1 MSRASSLPLLVALAA
16 AACGDSV
23 FQNSGN
29 GPPIGFA
36 ASYGIWTPG
45 PRDDC
50 TAEVHNSYSVV
61 GPDRKLYPTWH
72 PPVDP
77 VTGCSFGHDHGRH
90 PRGTDGTR
98 LDLALLAAIGDPGQF
113 DRSCDGTPVVVG
125 PATPANSP
133 SGGGRRII
141 PDRTCV
147 AQFVLVPPGQ
157 RSDFGVLHE
166 SWQLS
171 LSVRAAD
178 GHGLAFLNP
187 YFQVFL
193 PSRFYD
199 PAATNLVG
207 RPIDVCYEVTPSG
220 ARAQGE
226 PCDQSTGAGT
236 IAGVTFDDPRSVFNG
251 VERVVDINENVI
263 DNAQGPVFW
272 FTDPFGK
279 NGRTASFPGS
289 IRQFIA
295 SIDNTRGG
303 LDVSG
308 PTLGRNRDYGGP
320 RVHAPN

>member
-1 MSRASSLPLLVALAA
+1 MSRASSLPLLVAFAA

-90 PRGTDGTR
+90 PRGWM
-98 LDLALLAAIGDPGQF
+98 L
-113 DRSCDGTPVVVG
+113 SPVVVG
-125 PATPANSP
+125 PAPPANSP

-147 AQFVLVPPGQ
+147 DQFVLVPPGQ

-220 ARAQGE
+220 AQAQGE
-226 PCDQSTGAGT
+226 QCDQSTGAGT

-263 DNAQGPVFW
+263 DNAHGPVFW

-279 NGRTASFPGS
+279 YGRTDSFPGS